1 MKSPWNDHVILQG
14 TGLHRNKLAWDWRHR
29 SEEQRVRSVRESNIH
44 KGLWRWTS
52 CRSLQ
57 VVLYQSSRVILSYPP
72 IFMNFPQQAICSSC
86 KWMCINSP
94 LPCKSLV
101 TKGRKKRDYVKRDNM
116 QIELVIKEN
125 IWEIKIFQSWL
136 YCPPALSCLW
146 TLVLGDQ
153 MLMDRM
159 SVLSLLSCGVSLSL
173 SLFTVQLI
181 LHYFLYNSRDSQSSP
196 SYSPVPWVAQ
206 VDWMC
211 HCGFRDDVVKIRYER
226 MLTGLTLTVAV
237 ESMFLLGLL
246 TVLLRRECRP
256 SLSVSS
262 LTVKA
267 LGRSC
272 LLANTSRAASF
283 NSSSDN

>member
-44 KGLWRWTS
+44 KGLWRWTA

-173 SLFTVQLI
+173 SLS
-181 LHYFLYNSRDSQSSP
+181 FLSSWSFITSCTTLGIASQ
-196 SYSPVPWVAQ
+196 VPHTAQ
-206 VDWMC
+206 CRGW
-211 HCGFRDDVVKIRYER
+211 HR
-226 MLTGLTLTVAV
+226 LTGCATAGSETTWWKLDMNACLQVW
-237 ESMFLLGLL
+237 LLL
-246 TVLLRRECRP
+246 
-256 SLSVSS
+256 
-262 LTVKA
+262 
-267 LGRSC
+267 
-272 LLANTSRAASF
+272 
-283 NSSSDN
+283 